1 MDTDRLLLA
10 ALRHRD
16 ARWAGVPRGSMLED
30 CRRAFHS
37 AVAARRRADD
47 LERRLS
53 GARGSHAASSSAAGS
68 ESGSAA
74 PAPAAGGRDSDAGA
88 AAAPGEVAKLKDRV
102 IALQEKVNDHME
114 ARALALE
121 RASDTEDRARAAER
135 RADDQAGKLA
145 AAEAKAASA
154 TDEAARTAEEAEI
167 LRGEVQALRDRALA
181 AEAAGGRARAE
192 LESLLTRFVKEK
204 ADAAAQINA
213 LTEEL
218 REARTSGGGGGGG
231 YGDDGG
237 GGGGG
242 LGAESAAEAAGR
254 EAVEDDAAL
263 VAALVGPRGGGGAVD
278 APRSLARRD
287 GSAHEG
293 QVSAACFSPNGSL
306 CMTAGVDGV
315 VRLWDGVTFRRK
327 AELRASASDAS
338 SHVGS
343 AAAATLLCLDAF
355 ADSVVAGSLDKI
367 VRCWDVSTGS
377 LTHQL
382 GGHSGRVLAVCA
394 IADGRAVLSAGAD
407 RTLRLWDLRAHRAV
421 RTIPTV
427 SVPQC
432 ADVTGDGS
440 YAVAG
445 HLNKSLRIF
454 DLTRGTVVAE
464 VGGAHPKPIMSVSY
478 SRGDASAR
486 VLSFGQDGSWRILA
500 GTTLGAPQESL
511 VSSAA
516 RAAAAS
522 HERAGS
528 GTDSGSAGSGGIMGW
543 FTRHRSARSSA
554 TGALPTSSSP
564 TASPRSPVAAAAA
577 GAVGSGSGSREA
589 RALSGSADPSALVT
603 RDGFRPWSK
612 RGQAALSPSGRGGG
626 FVAATGE
633 DGSVGIWDAAQS
645 SWVRALS
652 GGHPSAATA
661 LAWSPDGRR
670 LVSADADGGVAMWH

>member
-16 ARWAGVPRGSMLED
+16 ARWAGVPRGSVLED

-53 GARGSHAASSSAAGS
+53 GARGTHAASSSAAGS
-68 ESGSAA
+68 ESGSITPSMASDALGGSAA
-74 PAPAAGGRDSDAGA
+74 PA
-88 AAAPGEVAKLKDRV
+88 EVARLKDRV
-102 IALQEKVNDHME
+102 IALQEKVNNYME
-114 ARALALE
+114 TRALALE
-121 RASDTEDRARAAER
+121 RASNAEDRARTAER
-135 RADDQAGKLA
+135 RAEGLAAELATAQTRAAA
-145 AAEAKAASA
+145 AAEEA
-154 TDEAARTAEEAEI
+154 TRHDEEGEI
-167 LRGEVQALRDRALA
+167 LRGEVQALRDRALT
-181 AEAAGGRARAE
+181 AESAGGRARAE
-192 LESLLTRFVKEK
+192 LESLLTRFVREK

-218 REARTSGGGGGGG
+218 RDARVAGAGGGAGAGAGAGGV
-231 YGDDGG
+231 
-237 GGGGG
+237 G
-242 LGAESAAEAAGR
+242 LGIESAAEAAGR
-254 EAVEDDAAL
+254 EAVEDDVAL
-263 VAALVGPRGGGGAVD
+263 MAALVGPRGSDGATD
-278 APRSLARRD
+278 APKSLVRRD
-287 GSAHEG
+287 KSAHEG
-293 QVSAACFSPNGSL
+293 QVSAACYSPNGSL

-315 VRLWDGVTFRRK
+315 VKLWDGVTFRRK
-327 AELRASASDAS
+327 AELRASTSDAS

-486 VLSFGQDGSWRILA
+486 VLSFGQDGSWRILGGA
-500 GTTLGAPQESL
+500 TLGAPQQSI
-511 VSSAA
+511 VPSVAQ
-516 RAAAAS
+516 AAAARDGDAS
-522 HERAGS
+522 PSSGGGGGILGWFSRHRA
-528 GTDSGSAGSGGIMGW
+528 SGSAGQADAAAAAAGAGAG
-543 FTRHRSARSSA
+543 AGA
-554 TGALPTSSSP
+554 TPTSPS
-564 TASPRSPVAAAAA
+564 AA
-577 GAVGSGSGSREA
+577 GAVGSGSRTSRT
-589 RALSGSADPSALVT
+589 LSGSADPSSLVS

-612 RGQAALSPSGRGGG
+612 RGQASLSPSGRGGG

-633 DGSVGIWDAAQS
+633 DGSIGIWDAAQA
-645 SWVRALS
+645 SWVRALT
-652 GGHPSAATA
+652 GGHPSATTA